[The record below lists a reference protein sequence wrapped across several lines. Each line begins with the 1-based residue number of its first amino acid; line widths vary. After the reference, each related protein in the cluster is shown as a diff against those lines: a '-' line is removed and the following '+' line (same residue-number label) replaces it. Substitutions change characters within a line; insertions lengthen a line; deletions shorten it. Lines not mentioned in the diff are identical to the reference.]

1 MKIEH
6 HLTNVVVGL
15 ILLTFTTNAFA
26 SYSLI
31 LPDAPCTP
39 PLPYVAEADHYSG
52 PACVQ
57 MALNACPNLS
67 GRHYNSQG
75 DIYSSILLHNAE
87 TADWFSD
94 PSGIRGALHDPVF
107 SPCGNW
113 VDYSNTDKNYVLG
126 KMLYYMKTLRYL
138 VPMSIGSS
146 ERWITVFGYQTN
158 VEPPYSGP
166 VTLQNIFFYDPLP
179 GNPSVVGVVSGTV
192 WLSDTEYWGV
202 HHNKPGSSWHNKYIA
217 IIEPPGAII
226 RIRVPRWILQGR
238 ILPVVRIKRYFNGWI
253 KEMIEGELA
262 RGPLKILQKDVRIE
276 EPILIK
282 TAKYS
287 YYLIPFE
294 DRRLA
299 AIFNAYNGSFEEFRY
314 FQRPQNVIVDPNVI
328 VSGLSKTLRSRG
340 AEGIKIRTWPTPE
353 LQYDPG
359 LAPVGRFSPTWE
371 VRATIKDAKGK
382 IRRLPIFLD
391 SAGQVIKGLE
401 ELKEELEVEFKLP
414 QGRIISTIT
423 ERLG

>member
-26 SYSLI
+26 AYSLI
-31 LPDAPCTP
+31 LPDTPCTP
-39 PLPYVAEADHYSG
+39 PLPYIAEADHYSG

-57 MALNACPNLS
+57 MALNACPTLS
-67 GRHYNSQG
+67 GRHYNSQN

-87 TADWFSD
+87 PADWFSD

-113 VDYSNTDKNYVLG
+113 IDYSNTDKNYVLG
-126 KMLYYMKTLRYL
+126 KMLYYMKEVGYL
-138 VPMSIGSS
+138 TPVSIGSN
-146 ERWITVFGYQTN
+146 ERWITVFGYQTD

-179 GNPSVVGVVSGTV
+179 GNPSTVGVVSGTI
-192 WLSDTEYWGV
+192 WLSDAEYWGV
-202 HHNKPGSSWHNKYIA
+202 PHNKSGSSWHNKYIA

-226 RIRVPRWILQGR
+226 RIRVPRWILEGQ
-238 ILPVVRIKRYFNGWI
+238 ILPVVRIKRYFNRWV

-282 TAKYS
+282 TDTYS

-294 DRRLA
+294 DRRLS

-314 FQRPQNVIVDPNVI
+314 FKRPQKIILEPKTI
-328 VSGLSKTLRSRG
+328 VSRLSKILRLRG
-340 AEGIKIRTWPTPE
+340 AEGIMIGTWPTPE
-353 LQYDPG
+353 LRYDPE
-359 LAPVGRFSPTWE
+359 LALVGRFSPTWK
-371 VRATIKDAKGK
+371 VKATVKDAKGK
-382 IRRLPIFLD
+382 VHKLPISLD
-391 SAGQVIKGLE
+391 SAGLVIQGLDE
-401 ELKEELEVEFKLP
+401 LKLKEELEVDSKLQ
-414 QGRIISTIT
+414 QGRIP
-423 ERLG
+423 